1 MTFDVKAFKRA
12 KLQPRTEEVP
22 VPGLS
27 AFFKEGETATW
38 KVRGL
43 SATEYAKADDAGRRA
58 KDLVTHIKGLTR
70 EQEKVEELR
79 NALGLG
85 DAVPA
90 EISKRMEMLVVG
102 SVQPTCDLDTAIK
115 LAQYFPIE
123 FYQLTN
129 HITRLTGAGAEVGK
143 SQPSG
148 KEKMSKQV

>member
-1 MTFDVKAFKRA
+1 MSFDVKAFKRA
-12 KLQPRTEEVP
+12 KLQPRTEDVP

-43 SATEYAKADDAGRRA
+43 SASEYAKAEDAARRV
-58 KDLVTHIKGLTR
+58 KDLVAVVKSMAR
-70 EQEKVEELR
+70 EQEKIAEIR
-79 NALGLG
+79 DALGLG

-90 EISKRMEMLVVG
+90 EISKRMEMLVIG
-102 SVQPTCDLDTAIK
+102 SVQPACDLDTAIK

-148 KEKMSKQV
+148 KEKMSKQA